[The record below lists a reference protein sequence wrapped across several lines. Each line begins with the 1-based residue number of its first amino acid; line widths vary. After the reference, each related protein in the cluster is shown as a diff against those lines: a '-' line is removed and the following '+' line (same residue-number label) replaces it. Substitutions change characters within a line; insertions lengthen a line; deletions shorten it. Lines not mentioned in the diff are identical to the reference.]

1 MANQTS
7 NFGFVKPDVNEF
19 YDVNVQNDNWDK
31 LDNNLSELASNLS
44 GLVVGTYTGGGSSD
58 KTITLG
64 KKPKVIVISY
74 NGRMVGKTSE
84 SLTIYGG
91 IVTENQPLN
100 YNGKDVVKITD
111 DGFKVLNVNVNSSN
125 EQWDVNSNT
134 KTYTY
139 IAWF

>member
-1 MANQTS
+1 MANQTTK
-7 NFGFVKPDVNEF
+7 FGFTKPDVNEF
-19 YDVNVQNDNWDK
+19 YDVNVQNENWDK
-31 LDNNLSELASNLS
+31 LDNNLSEIASNLS

-64 KKPKVIVISY
+64 KKPKVVVISY

-84 SLTIYGG
+84 SLITYGG

-100 YNGKDVVKITD
+100 YNGKDIAKITD